1 MKKIYLYVIL
11 ILFEVAVGLTY
22 GFILQ
27 NIISIEDCLIIAFL
41 VPFILML
48 IFSMKNQEK
57 IWGKLLRI
65 LVLALFLALLSFIT
79 FRLVNNK
86 NGKLIGEYEVVV
98 EAVYG
103 RGGGTADF
111 ISPYGTTESVE
122 LHDYRLIYFDED
134 DFVDVGDTIKV
145 REYKGIFGVSYYVFV
160 EEIH

>member
-1 MKKIYLYVIL
+1 
-11 ILFEVAVGLTY
+11 
-22 GFILQ
+22 
-27 NIISIEDCLIIAFL
+27 
-41 VPFILML
+41 ML

-79 FRLVNNK
+79 FRLVNNT

-111 ISPYGTTESVE
+111 TSPYGTTESVE